1 MGLFSAV
8 VAVMLSVTL
17 QDLRQNP
24 QDTSVFYLENLYK
37 FQILA
42 DSNASLPSTP
52 AEPLLFSAPK
62 YAIWVNALFFMT
74 LCLNLFTATLALL
87 MQGCLPRHLLKIE
100 SPHLN
105 QHRARMQEIIASELK
120 HSRVSWLL
128 GIMIQVSAWFFFAAL
143 VTYLFNVNRAVFTPV
158 LCCAVLGFTLSF
170 SVNYWLNGVSASHRA
185 LYSFV
190 AHS

>member
-37 FQILA
+37 LQILA

-52 AEPLLFSAPK
+52 AEPPLFSSPK

-74 LCLNLFTATLALL
+74 LCLNLFTATLALS
-87 MQGCLPRHLLKIE
+87 MQGRLPRHLLKIE

-105 QHRARMQEIIASELK
+105 PQHRARMQEIIASELK
-120 HSRVSWLL
+120 HLRVRWLL
-128 GIMIQVSAWFFFAAL
+128 GIMIQVSAWFFFCRSCQISLQCQPSCLHARPL
-143 VTYLFNVNRAVFTPV
+143 LR
-158 LCCAVLGFTLSF
+158 
-170 SVNYWLNGVSASHRA
+170 SAGLHLIFLRQLLA
-185 LYSFV
+185 EWCKCIP
-190 AHS
+190 